1 MQSEKLIQSLIVQTN
16 QIIDQVENLKNLD
29 LSHLTWREN
38 PASWNILECLEHL
51 NLYGA
56 FYLPEIEDKMRE
68 SEAVSDAEFTS
79 GFLGNYFVKSIL
91 PQENMKTIKTFKN
104 KNPLNANL
112 DKGTLEKFINQQAKL
127 LDLLNQSRSISL
139 NKVRIKTT
147 ISPFIKIKL
156 GDAFQFL
163 INHIIR
169 HLNQI
174 EKLKT
179 NTERIS

>member
-1 MQSEKLIQSLIVQTN
+1 
-16 QIIDQVENLKNLD
+16 
-29 LSHLTWREN
+29 
-38 PASWNILECLEHL
+38 
-51 NLYGA
+51 
-56 FYLPEIEDKMRE
+56 MRE

-112 DKGTLEKFINQQAKL
+112 DKGTLEKFINQQAQL